1 MKIAI
6 EAQRIFRKEKHGMDY
21 VALETIRELQKIDQ
35 QNEYFILV
43 SPGDDVCLQESAN
56 MHIVTVNWP
65 SYPLWEQIGLP
76 LALKKIKPDLLHC
89 TSNTAPVH
97 GNIPLVLTLHD
108 IIFLEKKQ
116 GKNQSMYQ
124 RLGRFYRKI
133 IVPQILTKC
142 KRIITVSHFECNRIS
157 HFLHIDKQLLVAVYN
172 GYSQHFIPIRNAQAI
187 TARYIKNHPYLFFL
201 GNTDPK
207 KNTARVLQA
216 YRIYLKKSSQ
226 PLPLLIADLK
236 EEIIDEY
243 LNREGLQEIKKML
256 YHPGYI
262 PNTELPAV
270 YSGASVFIYTS
281 LRESFG
287 IPILEA
293 MACGTPVITSTTSAM
308 PEIAGP
314 EGILVNPFEPEE
326 IASALLHL
334 EENAEF
340 YQSQTA
346 YGLERVRRFSWE
358 NTAREILNI
367 YLLAELNYKRFMYKK
382 LCILLIFSKLKV
394 AKLLIDKYRMHN
406 LYAIFA
412 KLLNICKHIAGNLV
426 NESGNVPRRGVV
438 PKFSD
443 LEVVALNMAS
453 EAVGIDSESLLF
465 AKLQEYRVEIPNLI
479 SRRQYN
485 DRRKITSSLCNAIR
499 ERMVSEMDGGEG
511 YFCID
516 SKPIEVCR
524 IARSKR
530 CSMGKKDFKKAPSVG
545 YCASQSM
552 YYYGYKLHAVC
563 GLSGVIHSFD
573 LTKASVHDIHYLKDV
588 KVDYSNCTVIGDR
601 GYISAQVQL
610 DLFETANIRLEVPY
624 RCNQKEWKPTF
635 PAFAKARKRIETLF
649 SQLCDQFMIIR
660 NYAKDT
666 DGLFARIIGKI
677 SALTILQYINYKN
690 EKPIGRVKYALF

>member
-21 VALETIRELQKIDQ
+21 VALETIRELQKIDK

-43 SPGDDVCLQESAN
+43 SPGDDICLQESAN
-56 MHIVTVNWP
+56 VHIVTVNWP

-76 LALKKIKPDLLHC
+76 LALRKIKPDLLHC
-89 TSNTAPVH
+89 TSNTAPVY

-124 RLGRFYRKI
+124 RLGRFYRRI
-133 IVPQILTKC
+133 IVPQILTRC

-157 HFLHIDKQLLVAVYN
+157 HFLHIDRQLLVAVHN
-172 GYSQHFIPIRNAQAI
+172 GYSQHFIPIRNAQAT
-187 TARYIKNHPYLFFL
+187 TARYIKKHPYLFFL

-216 YRIYLKKSSQ
+216 YGIYLKKSRQ

-243 LNREGLQEIKKML
+243 LNRQGLQEIKKML

-308 PEIAGP
+308 PEITGP

-367 YLLAELNYKRFMYKK
+367 YKEKDFT
-382 LCILLIFSKLKV
+382 SHDVV
-394 AKLLIDKYRMHN
+394 AKLRGILRQKKIGHTGTLDPNAEGVLPVCLGKGTKLCDMLTGTKKQYKVSFVFEKETDTEDIWGTVTKTHEPLKQDAPIKDTILSFVGEYDQVPPMYSAKKIN
-406 LYAIFA
+406 GKKLYELAREGKIIERTPERIRIYDISDIEISYPEVTMTVTCSKGTYIRSLCRDIGH
-412 KLLNICKHIAGNLV
+412 KLQNGACMTKLV
-426 NESGNVPRRGVV
+426 RTRSSG
-438 PKFSD
+438 FQ
-443 LEVVALNMAS
+443 LEYAHTLS
-453 EAVGIDSESLLF
+453 EIEEAVKTG
-465 AKLQEYRVEIPNLI
+465 
-479 SRRQYN
+479 
-485 DRRKITSSLCNAIR
+485 KIEEWI
-499 ERMVSEMDGGEG
+499 
-511 YFCID
+511 I
-516 SKPIEVCR
+516 PIEKVFL
-524 IARSKR
+524 KYQK
-530 CSMGKKDFKKAPSVG
+530 GTVKKDYDKVLFNGNPLKKEMFYEIDLDTTKKLRVYDESEQFIG
-545 YCASQSM
+545 I
-552 YYYGYKLHAVC
+552 YYWKKNMFFPDKIFY
-563 GLSGVIHSFD
+563 D
-573 LTKASVHDIHYLKDV
+573 
-588 KVDYSNCTVIGDR
+588 N
-601 GYISAQVQL
+601 
-610 DLFETANIRLEVPY
+610 
-624 RCNQKEWKPTF
+624 NQ
-635 PAFAKARKRIETLF
+635 
-649 SQLCDQFMIIR
+649 
-660 NYAKDT
+660 
-666 DGLFARIIGKI
+666 
-677 SALTILQYINYKN
+677 
-690 EKPIGRVKYALF
+690 